1 MIKDSVLDEIIEQSI
16 SHDIGEYKALS
27 SHSLGFAKNKLY
39 QVDLIS
45 FFKRLKVY
53 TDI

>member
-16 SHDIGEYKALS
+16 SHDIGEYKAL